1 MLLPWDFFA
10 AIVMITNEAVTQV
23 NYSAIPR

>member
-10 AIVMITNEAVTQV
+10 AIVMTTNEAVTQV